1 MISSVWETGMPY
13 AKGETPMVG
22 DRVENRFGKVGKVK
36 QVELDAADFPGH
48 DIVGVEFEEASFGVE
63 TSLDE
68 EWTLIARGIE
78 EA

>member
-22 DRVENRFGKVGKVK
+22 DRVENRFGRVGKVK

-48 DIVGVEFEEASFGVE
+48 DIVGVEFEDGRVE
-63 TSLDE
+63 VEPSLDE
-68 EWTLIARGIE
+68 EWTLIALGIE

>member
-1 MISSVWETGMPY
+1 MISSDWETGMPY

-36 QVELDAADFPGH
+36 HVQLDAANFPGH
-48 DIVGVEFEEASFGVE
+48 DVVGVELEDGRVE
-63 TSLDE
+63 VEPSLDE